1 MLWRRRFEISMVKCP
16 LMQDLSLSLNEN
28 EGKKDPSSVVFFS
41 LYVQKIREK
50 FHLIVKVCS

>member
-28 EGKKDPSSVVFFS
+28 EGKKDPSSVGFFF